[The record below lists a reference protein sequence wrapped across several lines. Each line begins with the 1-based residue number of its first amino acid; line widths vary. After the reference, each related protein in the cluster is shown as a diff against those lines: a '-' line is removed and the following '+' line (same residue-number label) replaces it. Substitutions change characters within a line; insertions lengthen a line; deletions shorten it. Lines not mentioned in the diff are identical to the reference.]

1 MNRSSLTP
9 TQLQAIAATLLF
21 VALVTAITQGT
32 LAIPAAE
39 ALRALLPG
47 SSDVD
52 AQHQLIVLQLRLPRT
67 LLAALLGA
75 ILATSGAITQ
85 GLFRNPLADP
95 SLIGVTAGAS
105 LGASIAILLAAS
117 WSGAYGLALIST
129 GAFIGGLS
137 ATLVVYRLATSNN
150 NTSVATMLL
159 AGIAITALVSAVS
172 NILEFH
178 SSNELLRRISLW
190 RMGGLE
196 GATAIHV
203 GLAAAVA
210 LLLLLTQ
217 PLYTQALN
225 AMLLGESQAR
235 YLGVDVAAV
244 KARLIVMVAI
254 AVGCSVALGG
264 TIAFIGLVV
273 PHIARLLI
281 GPDHRHLIPLSAWL
295 GASLL
300 VFADT
305 VARVVIA
312 PAELPVGVVT
322 AIIGVPFFIS
332 LLRQRRQQEAL

>member
-1 MNRSSLTP
+1 MHRSSLTP

-244 KARLIVMVAI
+244 KARLIVIVAI